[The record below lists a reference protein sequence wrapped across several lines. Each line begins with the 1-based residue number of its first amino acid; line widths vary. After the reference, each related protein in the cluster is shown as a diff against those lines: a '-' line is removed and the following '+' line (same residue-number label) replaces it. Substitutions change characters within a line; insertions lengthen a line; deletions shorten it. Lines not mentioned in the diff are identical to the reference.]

1 MVASKNSKV
10 KNFDDLAGKKVS
22 VGNPGSGQRATAEVL
37 MEEMGW
43 SMDKFALAAEL
54 KAAEQSQALCDG
66 NIDAFFYNVGHPS
79 GAIKEATTSCDS
91 VLVNVNNAAA
101 KKLVKDNPY
110 YRTAVIPGGMYRG
123 NDEDTTTFGVA
134 ATIVSSADVPDD
146 VVYEVVKAVFENF
159 DNFKR
164 LHPAFENLTK
174 EDMVKDAN
182 SAPLHPG
189 AEKYYKEAGLL

>member
-1 MVASKNSKV
+1 
-10 KNFDDLAGKKVS
+10 
-22 VGNPGSGQRATAEVL
+22 
-37 MEEMGW
+37 
-43 SMDKFALAAEL
+43 
-54 KAAEQSQALCDG
+54 
-66 NIDAFFYNVGHPS
+66 
-79 GAIKEATTSCDS
+79 
-91 VLVNVNNAAA
+91 
-101 KKLVKDNPY
+101 
-110 YRTAVIPGGMYRG
+110 MYRG